1 MTQPLSTDAAAALLA
16 VQGLASTPESADA
29 NARFTT
35 LVLSKSAAAFSLL
48 GFEDEPAGYTAALR
62 QHSR

>member
-1 MTQPLSTDAAAALLA
+1 MTQPLPTDAAAALLA

-35 LVLSKSAAAFSLL
+35 LVLSKSATAFSRLA
-48 GFEDEPAGYTAALR
+48 FEEEPALYTAALR
-62 QHSR
+62 QNSR